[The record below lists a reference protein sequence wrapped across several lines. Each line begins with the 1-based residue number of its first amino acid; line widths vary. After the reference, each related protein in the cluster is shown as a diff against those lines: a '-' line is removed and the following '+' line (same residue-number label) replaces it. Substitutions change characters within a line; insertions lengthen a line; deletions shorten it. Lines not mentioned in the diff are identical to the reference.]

1 MKLNNEQLN
10 HFKDEGYLVVEDNF
24 NPEIGF
30 KRRDNFKQYEGNV
43 RFSPRCARTEQSAS
57 GPNPVG
63 VAKEICELLVI

>member
-1 MKLNNEQLN
+1 MV
-10 HFKDEGYLVVEDNF
+10 GYDREVAVIGDGWAAATGEWPRG
-24 NPEIGF
+24 PERLIGGR
-30 KRRDNFKQYEGNV
+30 KPNV